1 MVPRT
6 CDNPPRSTV
15 VAAPAPAGSPPKQA
29 ARPKPYPDKPAEEP
43 ALAERGRAPVRP
55 GPRPRRQRNRV
66 SVLLVDDHDLIRRGL
81 RHAFDRTGQFD
92 VVGETGSAAEGIRLA
107 NLLRPDVVI
116 LDVQLPDGSGLD
128 TASALRHERPGIG
141 IVVLTTFADDD
152 VLFAAME
159 AGASGF
165 VPKSAPVSEV
175 IAVVRYAASAPASF
189 AAADLAEAMKRRLA
203 PKEPQLNALERQVL
217 ALLADGL
224 SVAGIA
230 RGLYVSNSTAKHLV
244 ARVVEKLG
252 ARNRVQALMAALRL
266 GLLPTD
272 THQTGDHFG

>member
-1 MVPRT
+1 M
-6 CDNPPRSTV
+6 
-15 VAAPAPAGSPPKQA
+15 
-29 ARPKPYPDKPAEEP
+29 
-43 ALAERGRAPVRP
+43 
-55 GPRPRRQRNRV
+55 
-66 SVLLVDDHDLIRRGL
+66 DDHDLIRRGL